1 MCERSA
7 VSALS
12 MIELRTGLRDFECGS
27 AGVLSARHDQAK
39 TRPCKCGLV
48 QNLQNLVWCGEG
60 GRSRGFMGHSIEGL
74 CPPLVEH
81 CVLLWPLPLSV
92 RASMCAAD
100 RGEGHDLVIVLF
112 AIFLPFS
119 TACLP
124 PAEVSVVAVG
134 QQYTGRAP
142 CPREDDALLVP
153 FWLPPPHR
161 QGVPCAGQSVSA
173 RFPMSSWDFPGPELL
188 CFPAWRSL
196 RLSEICVVDLWA
208 GGFIEKRVPGANEPS
223 RLERTRKLGAWDTSS
238 ADVPLERMQEG
249 LDLDFHK
256 AFEYTMHSC
265 AGS

>member
-74 CPPLVEH
+74 CPPLLEH

-92 RASMCAAD
+92 RASICAAD

-112 AIFLPFS
+112 DFPTLFRRWR
-119 TACLP
+119 ACL
-124 PAEVSVVAVG
+124 
-134 QQYTGRAP
+134 R
-142 CPREDDALLVP
+142 
-153 FWLPPPHR
+153 
-161 QGVPCAGQSVSA
+161 
-173 RFPMSSWDFPGPELL
+173 PMPLS
-188 CFPAWRSL
+188 WRSVMSTEAEHPAFCEDGCSGNFL
-196 RLSEICVVDLWA
+196 ALPSTPPGSSVRWSTVQRAFHGVRGTFLTLSFLLGSRRGGDSHRFEISVDLRR
-208 GGFIEKRVPGANEPS
+208 E
-223 RLERTRKLGAWDTSS
+223 
-238 ADVPLERMQEG
+238 
-249 LDLDFHK
+249 
-256 AFEYTMHSC
+256 AFSK
-265 AGS
+265 GV

>member
-124 PAEVSVVAVG
+124 PAEVSVVAIG
-134 QQYTGRAP
+134 QQYKGRAP

-196 RLSEICVVDLWA
+196 HVSEICVDLWVEA
-208 GGFIEKRVPGANEPS
+208 SSKSVFREQMSPLAWRGPGNSARGTLRARMFPWSGCKRAW
-223 RLERTRKLGAWDTSS
+223 TWTFTKLSNIRCTVA
-238 ADVPLERMQEG
+238 
-249 LDLDFHK
+249 
-256 AFEYTMHSC
+256 
-265 AGS
+265 